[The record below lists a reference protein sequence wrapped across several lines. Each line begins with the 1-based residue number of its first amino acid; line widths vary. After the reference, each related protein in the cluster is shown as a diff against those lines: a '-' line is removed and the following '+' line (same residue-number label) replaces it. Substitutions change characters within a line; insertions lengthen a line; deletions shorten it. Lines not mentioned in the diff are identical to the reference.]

1 MGVPVERHILG
12 FAWICMLD
20 QVTVYFKQVRIGHMC
35 QVTSS
40 TFSLGDKLMNLGKHL
55 MSLGDPLVTT

>member
-20 QVTVYFKQVRIGHMC
+20 QVRIGHMC